1 MSDALASIPQKRCWP
16 VSEKRRIVELSLR
29 NDARVRDVAKQFSL
43 DPPTLS
49 SWRTLYRQGKLV
61 ESSSPK
67 KKLAEIFLPVTVT
80 ASNDQRPASPSK
92 MLARIDLPCG
102 TSLRIEA
109 EMLDFQGLGTILA
122 SVRK

>member
-1 MSDALASIPQKRCWP
+1 MDSFTPVYRKRRWP
-16 VSEKRRIVELSLR
+16 VSEKRRIVELTLHPNVS
-29 NDARVRDVAKQFSL
+29 VQGIAKQFSL

-61 ESSSPK
+61 EKTSAK
-67 KKLAEIFLPVTVT
+67 KPLTEAFLPVTVT
-80 ASNDQRPASPSK
+80 ESYDLPPTSTNR
-92 MLARIDLPCG
+92 MRARIDLPCG

-109 EMLDFQGLGTILA
+109 EFLDFQALGMLLA